1 MASPEGLLS
10 ILKERRSVRT
20 YKQKKIE
27 KETIEKLMEFA
38 TWAPS
43 AHNSQPWR
51 FVVIED
57 SKVKVELAE
66 AMADRWMKD
75 LKKDGVPV
83 DERVKLKRESINRFT
98 KSPILIVACITLEDM
113 EKYPDAR
120 RQKCEWTMATQ
131 SLSAAIQNLLIAA
144 AAYGL
149 GACWC
154 CAPRF
159 CKEEV
164 RRVLDIPENV
174 EPQALITV
182 GYPAEKPPAPVRL
195 PLSKIVFKDRWGEPL

>member
-1 MASPEGLLS
+1 MASPESLLS

-20 YKQKKIE
+20 YKQEKIE
-27 KETIEKLMEFA
+27 KEIIEKLIEFA

-51 FVVIED
+51 FLVIED
-57 SKVKVELAE
+57 SEVKVELAE

-75 LKKDGVPV
+75 LEKDGVPV

-98 KSPILIVACITLEDM
+98 QSPILIIACITLEDM
-113 EKYPDAR
+113 ERYPDAR

-154 CAPRF
+154 CAPLF
-159 CKEEV
+159 CKEDV
-164 RRVLDIPENV
+164 RRVLDIPEEV

-182 GYPAEKPPAPVRL
+182 GYPAEEPLAPARL